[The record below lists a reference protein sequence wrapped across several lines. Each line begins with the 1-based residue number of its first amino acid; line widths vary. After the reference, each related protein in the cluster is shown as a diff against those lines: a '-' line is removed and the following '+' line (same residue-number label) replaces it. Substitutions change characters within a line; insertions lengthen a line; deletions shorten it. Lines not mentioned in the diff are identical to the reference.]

1 MTTTL
6 DRPSQTLL
14 ALILVVR
21 LGTNPSNTLNRCETA
36 PAMMFPKLV
45 TAFLL
50 SLCVPGIFG
59 FALNRQAAPRSMS
72 TSVRMSEQHDGMNKV
87 AASFVAA
94 AFILGST
101 MGPAPAFAM
110 DDVDFGSTQVIA
122 GRSGGRAGGRS
133 AARPS
138 PSRAPAPSRS
148 TTVINRT
155 YVTPS
160 PMYSTPYY
168 SPGIVVAPPL
178 YNPLPGIGEYPNRSG
193 MIGKCVYFTSSCQM
207 LTKEVVHLAFQ
218 DLELG

>member
-1 MTTTL
+1 
-6 DRPSQTLL
+6 
-14 ALILVVR
+14 
-21 LGTNPSNTLNRCETA
+21 
-36 PAMMFPKLV
+36 MFPKLV
-45 TAFLL
+45 TAILM

-59 FALNRQAAPRSMS
+59 FAVNRQAAPRSIS
-72 TSVRMSEQHDGMNKV
+72 SLQMSEQQDGMNKV

-110 DDVDFGSTQVIA
+110 DDMDFGSTQVIA

-138 PSRAPAPSRS
+138 PSSAPSRS

-160 PMYSTPYY
+160 PMYSTPMY

-178 YNPLPGIGEYPNRSG
+178 YNPLPGIGEYPKWSG
-193 MIGKCVYFTSSCQM
+193 MIGKCSYFASSCQM
-207 LTKEVVHLAFQ
+207 LTRKLPVLHSRTWNWVECC
-218 DLELG
+218 